1 MTQIDPRVWCG
12 AVGFALF
19 EESGNLGSH
28 YSTTLLRCGISLVM
42 SVLLEVGTMRC
53 FFLGERFLH
62 HNVLEVVMNTSQ
74 LPHTLPRET
83 TLILF
88 RLLVSSRTPI
98 FEWYVLW
105 CGSKRRHVFRRD

>member
-42 SVLLEVGTMRC
+42 SVLLEVGTMWC

-74 LPHTLPRET
+74 LSIAPYLAKGDDPYS
-83 TLILF
+83 
-88 RLLVSSRTPI
+88 V
-98 FEWYVLW
+98 
-105 CGSKRRHVFRRD
+105 